1 MLGETQAKLACSL
14 FKVRVFRE
22 ANRMNTTTH
31 FVPERS
37 GDKTSVTAPSE
48 AACGADL
55 YARHLP
61 RFEAA
66 QAACRDRGHWS
77 AFVDHPEL
85 YPSVGEARRAGGAAY
100 QAQLGRPFEL
110 SQPGTSAWLGEETS
124 PYTGQPLGIAYP
136 QADADALF
144 TAGRSAMPSWAQAE
158 VNTRIGVL
166 MEVVDVLYREHI
178 FELAFAVMHTAG
190 QSFNMAFTGSGVNA
204 LDRAIEALVHAH
216 QALQNVPSQARW
228 TRPFGAGE
236 ICLEKTYRRVP
247 RGVALCFACATFP
260 TWNAWPSMMASL
272 ATGNAVIVK
281 PHPACVLPMAISVR
295 VFRQVLQAAGF
306 DPNLVTLCLDSVA
319 EPQGKRLVQH
329 PSTAIVD
336 FTGSARFGQWVERN
350 AGQALVF
357 TETSGCNTVVLTEAD
372 DLDAALRSL
381 ATSLCLF
388 SAQMCT
394 SPQNIYLPHDG
405 VLTPQGRV
413 SVQQV
418 GERLVHFID
427 QIAGDPRR
435 AAMMLATL
443 QSAQTRALLEELT
456 GEGARRGQVLRH
468 ATPYVHP
475 EFPQARTASPLL
487 IQVSRSERVL
497 YGEERFGP
505 VAFLIVCEDAQAAL
519 QQACADVAEFG
530 GLTAFVYAK
539 DPGFIARAEEA
550 YAIAGA
556 QLTLNLTGPMP
567 LNFAAAYSDY
577 HVSGLNPAG
586 NACLTDLAFVSA
598 RFRIAQVRRPARP
611 LSCSKEG

>member
-1 MLGETQAKLACSL
+1 MK
-14 FKVRVFRE
+14 
-22 ANRMNTTTH
+22 TTTH
-31 FVPERS
+31 SDLPQTAARS
-37 GDKTSVTAPSE
+37 AHQ
-48 AACGADL
+48 AAAAALCGAEL
-55 YARHLP
+55 HARHLP

-85 YPSVGEARRAGGAAY
+85 YPSADEARRTGRAAH
-100 QAQLGRPFEL
+100 QAQLGQPFEL
-110 SQPGTSAWLGEETS
+110 AQPGTCAWLGEESS
-124 PYTGQPLGIAYP
+124 PYTGQPLGIVYP

-144 TAGRSAMPSWAQAE
+144 TAARAAMPDWARAE

-166 MEVVDVLYREHI
+166 MEVVDVLYRRHL

-228 TRPFGAGE
+228 ARPFGTAE
-236 ICLEKTYRRVP
+236 ICLEKTYRKVP
-247 RGVALCFACATFP
+247 RGVAVCFACATFP

-306 DPNLVTLCLDSVA
+306 DPDLVTLCLDSVA
-319 EPQGKRLVQH
+319 EPQGQRLVQH
-329 PSTAIVD
+329 PATAIVD

-350 AGQALVF
+350 AGPALVF
-357 TETSGCNTVVLTEAD
+357 TETSGCNTVVLAEAD

-394 SPQNIYLPHDG
+394 SPQNIYLPRDG

-443 QSAQTRALLEELT
+443 QSPQTLALLEALSR
-456 GEGARRGQVLRH
+456 EGARRGQVLRQ

-475 EFPQARTASPLL
+475 DYPQARTASPLL
-487 IQVSRSERVL
+487 IQLKRSERDL

-505 VAFLIVCEDAQAAL
+505 VAFLIECESAEAAL
-519 QQACADVAEFG
+519 QQACADVTELG
-530 GLTAFVYAK
+530 GLTAFVYAQ
-539 DPGFIARAEEA
+539 DPGFIAQAEEA
-550 YAIAGA
+550 YAMAGA
-556 QLTLNLTGPMP
+556 QLTINLTGPMP

-577 HVSGLNPAG
+577 HVTGLNPAG

-598 RFRIAQVRRPARP
+598 RFRIAQVRRPVRP
-611 LSCSKEG
+611 LSGPREG

>member
-1 MLGETQAKLACSL
+1 
-14 FKVRVFRE
+14 
-22 ANRMNTTTH
+22 MNTTTH

-37 GDKTSVTAPSE
+37 GDKPSFKDKSD
-48 AACGADL
+48 AAGGVDL

-66 QAACRDRGHWS
+66 QTACRERGHWS

-85 YPSVGEARRAGGAAY
+85 YPSVGEARRAGWAAH
-100 QAQLGRPFEL
+100 QAQLGQRFEL
-110 SQPGTSAWLGEETS
+110 VQPGTCTWLGEESS

-144 TAGRSAMPSWAQAE
+144 TAAGAAMPSWAQAE

-166 MEVVDVLYREHI
+166 MEVVDVLYRQHI

-216 QALQNVPSQARW
+216 QAMQNVPSQARW
-228 TRPFGAGE
+228 VRSFGAGE

-329 PSTAIVD
+329 PATAIVD

-350 AGQALVF
+350 AGPALVF
-357 TETSGCNTVVLTEAD
+357 TETSGCNTVVLAEAD

-418 GERLVHFID
+418 GERLMHFID

-443 QSAQTRALLEELT
+443 QSAQTQALLEELT
-456 GEGARRGQVLRH
+456 GEGARRGQVLRR

-487 IQVSRSERVL
+487 IQVNRSERAL

-519 QQACADVAEFG
+519 QQACADVTEFG

-539 DPGFIARAEEA
+539 DPAFIARAEEA

-611 LSCSKEG
+611 LSGSKEG